1 MTSRDMWEENY
12 TDFKECEGM
21 PVKGTKEYNW
31 MKHQLSSGSFGL
43 DGKIKKEIQA
53 NEGGTI

>member
-1 MTSRDMWEENY
+1 
-12 TDFKECEGM
+12 M
-21 PVKGTKEYNW
+21 PVKRTKEYNW

-43 DGKIKKEIQA
+43 DGKIKKEIQG